1 MKRRVLSFLAGAAAA
16 LALTALT
23 ATALAASGQVQFNFA
38 GVALNGETKIAA
50 GSDITAPNGQRVPG
64 SILYVDEAGGKTN
77 YLPIRT
83 ISELLGVKVGYD
95 SATRTVLLGE
105 QTAPASAAV
114 ASGLYWHRET
124 DEDGVTYASED
135 PGIDYTEAPGYAL
148 TKLPEGWGLESV
160 RAGMGG
166 RGNLSYRNGS
176 GGRISFSCAYPDGG
190 SYGWSPGSGEIP
202 CRTVTVNGHDAALYT
217 YSSEYGDSCLLV
229 WEDEAGVLFWFT
241 GSDVDPDTLV
251 EAASSVEPTSKTA
264 PACEADWLPGG
275 YSWFETNASGGAA
288 ETTWVGQGGN
298 ITLTCS
304 ATPLLM
310 PEGDGETV
318 HFGGVTARFWEAE
331 KPHEAET
338 DAWEP
343 ETVGG
348 VIISSGTISGPQAA
362 DVATLAWTD
371 GGLNFRLH
379 GTVDQENLLHV
390 AESLRIK
397 LISDGTHKSSP
408 GVQSTPGL
416 FCQQLWPQLQVKRVV
431 TYRRKKQRMP
441 PAIRARKAQHS
452 AAPMWSPTPEAV
464 ERAVISAVSSA
475 PRAPTAEASPQ
486 QSQASARAG
495 VRSASRPPSR

>member
-304 ATPLLM
+304 ATPLAG
-310 PEGDGETV
+310 GDNLEP
-318 HFGGVTARFWEAE
+318 RMR
-331 KPHEAET
+331 KPCA
-338 DAWEP
+338 A
-343 ETVGG
+343 
-348 VIISSGTISGPQAA
+348 TISIFRVLSLHMFLQLF
-362 DVATLAWTD
+362 VLALNRFEAICQGRID
-371 GGLNFRLH
+371 IGLTSQYHLQI
-379 GTVDQENLLHV
+379 VLCPLELILILLS
-390 AESLRIK
+390 SLFVCRNTFPVGWHPHQPK
-397 LISDGTHKSSP
+397 
-408 GVQSTPGL
+408 
-416 FCQQLWPQLQVKRVV
+416 
-431 TYRRKKQRMP
+431 
-441 PAIRARKAQHS
+441 
-452 AAPMWSPTPEAV
+452 
-464 ERAVISAVSSA
+464 
-475 PRAPTAEASPQ
+475 
-486 QSQASARAG
+486 
-495 VRSASRPPSR
+495 

>member
-95 SATRTVLLGE
+95 SATRTVLLGDRRRPYAPPPRTVLLGE

-264 PACEADWLPGG
+264 PACEADWLPRG
-275 YSWFETNASGGAA
+275 S
-288 ETTWVGQGGN
+288 TWV
-298 ITLTCS
+298 
-304 ATPLLM
+304 
-310 PEGDGETV
+310 
-318 HFGGVTARFWEAE
+318 
-331 KPHEAET
+331 
-338 DAWEP
+338 
-343 ETVGG
+343 
-348 VIISSGTISGPQAA
+348 
-362 DVATLAWTD
+362 
-371 GGLNFRLH
+371 
-379 GTVDQENLLHV
+379 
-390 AESLRIK
+390 
-397 LISDGTHKSSP
+397 
-408 GVQSTPGL
+408 
-416 FCQQLWPQLQVKRVV
+416 
-431 TYRRKKQRMP
+431 
-441 PAIRARKAQHS
+441 
-452 AAPMWSPTPEAV
+452 
-464 ERAVISAVSSA
+464 
-475 PRAPTAEASPQ
+475 
-486 QSQASARAG
+486 
-495 VRSASRPPSR
+495 

>member
-1 MKRRVLSFLAGAAAA
+1 VGAG
-16 LALTALT
+16 
-23 ATALAASGQVQFNFA
+23 
-38 GVALNGETKIAA
+38 
-50 GSDITAPNGQRVPG
+50 R
-64 SILYVDEAGGKTN
+64 
-77 YLPIRT
+77 
-83 ISELLGVKVGYD
+83 
-95 SATRTVLLGE
+95 
-105 QTAPASAAV
+105 
-114 ASGLYWHRET
+114 
-124 DEDGVTYASED
+124 
-135 PGIDYTEAPGYAL
+135 
-148 TKLPEGWGLESV
+148 
-160 RAGMGG
+160 GG
-166 RGNLSYRNGS
+166 RGNLSYWNG

-318 HFGGVTARFWEAE
+318 RFGGVTARFWEAE

-397 LISDGTHKSSP
+397 
-408 GVQSTPGL
+408 
-416 FCQQLWPQLQVKRVV
+416 
-431 TYRRKKQRMP
+431 
-441 PAIRARKAQHS
+441 
-452 AAPMWSPTPEAV
+452 
-464 ERAVISAVSSA
+464 
-475 PRAPTAEASPQ
+475 
-486 QSQASARAG
+486 
-495 VRSASRPPSR
+495 